1 MVINFMGYRRQNGAV
16 GVRNHVLIFPT
27 TICAAAVAEMI
38 SKQVAGTV
46 SAVHRHGCG
55 HIGEEQELMLRTM
68 AGFCANPN
76 VAGVL
81 LVGLGCEQL
90 NLDLVAERLSGYHQ
104 RFETLNIQETGGT
117 TKSVN
122 RGAKLAG
129 QLVAEAASAEREPVA
144 VAELVVGLNC
154 GGSDAISGIT
164 ANNAVGVAS
173 DRIVAEHGTVIFSET
188 PEMIGAEEVL
198 ARRASDEKTR
208 NQARTAI
215 SATYASMKALGLDVR
230 GAEPSPGNIAG
241 GLTTLEEKSLGAIL
255 KGGTTPVVQVVD
267 FAQKPDRKGL
277 IMMDGPAHD
286 VVCNSGLLAAGAQII
301 VFTTGRGTPIG
312 TPVAPV
318 IKVSSNSTL
327 YARMR
332 DNMDINAGAI
342 IEGKESIQG
351 IGDRIFREI
360 IKVASGKLTRAEVLG
375 HGEFAI
381 PSIIPTV

>member
-1 MVINFMGYRRQNGAV
+1 MAMNFEGYRRRNGSV

-27 TICAAAVAEMI
+27 TICASAVAQMI
-38 SKQVAGTV
+38 SREVTGTV

-55 HIGEEQELMLRTM
+55 HIGEEQELMLRTI

-90 NLDLVAERLSGYHQ
+90 NLDLVAERLSAHHQ
-104 RFETLNIQETGGT
+104 RFELLNIQETGGT
-117 TKSVN
+117 TNSVAK
-122 RGAKLAG
+122 GAKMAR
-129 QLVAEAASAEREPVA
+129 QLVAEAASAKREPVA
-144 VAELVVGLNC
+144 VAELIVGLSC

-173 DRIVAEHGTVIFSET
+173 DLIVAEKGTVIFSET
-188 PEMIGAEEVL
+188 PEMIGAEDVL
-198 ARRASDEKTR
+198 ARRASDAQTGER
-208 NQARTAI
+208 IRAAI
-215 SATYASMKALGLDVR
+215 STAYASMKAMGLDVR

-241 GLTTLEEKSLGAIL
+241 GITTLEEKSLGAIL
-255 KGGTTPVVQVVD
+255 KGGTTPVAQVTD

-286 VVCNSGLLAAGAQII
+286 VVCNSGFLAAGAQII

-312 TPVAPV
+312 APIAPV

-327 YARMR
+327 YEKMR

-342 IEGKESIQG
+342 LEGAESIQDS
-351 IGDRIFREI
+351 GDRVFSEI
-360 IKVASGKLTRAEVLG
+360 VEVASGKLTRAEVLG

>member
-1 MVINFMGYRRQNGAV
+1 MNFKGYRRQNGAV
-16 GVRNHVLIFPT
+16 GVRNHVLVFPT
-27 TICAAAVAEMI
+27 TICAATVAEMI
-38 SKQVAGTV
+38 SNQVAGTV

-90 NLDLVAERLSGYHQ
+90 NPELVTERLSGYHQ
-104 RFETLNIQETGGT
+104 RFEILNIQETGGT
-117 TKSVN
+117 TRSVA
-122 RGAKLAG
+122 RGVKLAR
-129 QLVAEAASAEREPVA
+129 QLVKEAATSKREPVA
-144 VAELVVGLNC
+144 VAELIVGLNC

-173 DRIVAEHGTVIFSET
+173 DLIVAEQGTVIFSET

-198 ARRASDEKTR
+198 ARRAADEKTGER
-208 NQARTAI
+208 IRTAI
-215 SATYASMKALGLDVR
+215 SATYASLKSMGLDVR
-230 GAEPSPGNIAG
+230 GAEPAPGNIAG

-255 KGGTTPVVQVVD
+255 KGGTTPVVQVTD
-267 FAQKPDRKGL
+267 FAQKPARKGL
-277 IMMDGPAHD
+277 IMMNGPAHD
-286 VVCNSGLLAAGAQII
+286 VVCNSGFLAAGAQII

-318 IKVSSNSTL
+318 IKVSSNSAL
-327 YARMR
+327 YEKMR
-332 DNMDINAGAI
+332 DNIDINAGAI
-342 IEGKESIQG
+342 IEGTESIQD
-351 IGDRIFREI
+351 IGEHIFREI
-360 IKVASGKLTRAEVLG
+360 MNVASGKLTRAEVLG

>member
-1 MVINFMGYRRQNGAV
+1 M
-16 GVRNHVLIFPT
+16 GVRNHVLVFPT
-27 TICAAAVAEMI
+27 TICAATVAEMI
-38 SKQVAGTV
+38 SNQVAGTV

-90 NLDLVAERLSGYHQ
+90 NPELVTERLSGYHQ
-104 RFETLNIQETGGT
+104 RFEILNIQETGGT
-117 TKSVN
+117 TRSVA
-122 RGAKLAG
+122 RGVKLAR
-129 QLVAEAASAEREPVA
+129 QLVKEAATSKREPVA
-144 VAELVVGLNC
+144 VAELIVGLNC

-173 DRIVAEHGTVIFSET
+173 DLIVAEQGTVIFSET

-198 ARRASDEKTR
+198 ARRAADEKTGER
-208 NQARTAI
+208 IRTAI
-215 SATYASMKALGLDVR
+215 SATYASLKSMGLDVR
-230 GAEPSPGNIAG
+230 GAEPAPGNIAG

-255 KGGTTPVVQVVD
+255 KGGTTPVVQVTD
-267 FAQKPDRKGL
+267 FAQKPARKGL
-277 IMMDGPAHD
+277 IMMNGPAHD
-286 VVCNSGLLAAGAQII
+286 VVCNSGFLAAGAQII

-318 IKVSSNSTL
+318 IKVSSNSAL
-327 YARMR
+327 YEKMR
-332 DNMDINAGAI
+332 DNIDINAGAI
-342 IEGKESIQG
+342 IEGTESIQD
-351 IGDRIFREI
+351 IGEHIFREI
-360 IKVASGKLTRAEVLG
+360 MNVASGKLTRAEVLG